1 MLPESVKCHIQH
13 KQNMKTLKRK
23 FLDMGIVVLDINF
36 GNYKK
41 PVLPDKVKWYIKHTR
56 KAEDEEVMESI
67 HYNIAFFTALY
78 VMEQD
83 EDFLLKQFE
92 RKKQIA

>member
-1 MLPESVKCHIQH
+1 MKNKRLQHELEMLSEY
-13 KQNMKTLKRK
+13 
-23 FLDMGIVVLDINF
+23 GIIWHDIIF
-36 GNYKK
+36 AKYKE

-83 EDFLLKQFE
+83 EDFFLKQFFIPA
-92 RKKQIA
+92 K